1 MVLKY
6 FVLAL
11 LIIAN
16 CLISDVS
23 IAEAKKIYANIP
35 GIVTKVYDGD
45 TLTLQNN
52 NGIYKIRLHGIDAPE
67 RRQAVGNVSRECLYR
82 IVRGKFVYAIVQDRD
97 RYGRYVAKIMV
108 NDIDVNAEM
117 LKAGLAWHYK
127 KYDNNSVYASLE
139 DSARKNKIGLWS
151 DKNPIPPWEF
161 RKNKAPAYSK

>member
-67 RRQAVGNVSRECLYR
+67 RRQAFGNVSRECLYR
-82 IVRGKFVYAIVQDRD
+82 IVKGKFVYAIVQDRD

-127 KYDNNSVYASLE
+127 QY
-139 DSARKNKIGLWS
+139 
-151 DKNPIPPWEF
+151 DKNPEYARLEQEAKQNRRGLWIEKNSIPPWIY
-161 RKNKAPAYSK
+161 RKSKK

>member
-1 MVLKY
+1 M
-6 FVLAL
+6 AL

-67 RRQAVGNVSRECLYR
+67 RRQAFGNVSRECLYQ

-127 KYDNNSVYASLE
+127 QY
-139 DSARKNKIGLWS
+139 
-151 DKNPIPPWEF
+151 DKNPEYARLEQEAKQNRRGLWIEKNSIPPWIY
-161 RKNKAPAYSK
+161 RKSKK